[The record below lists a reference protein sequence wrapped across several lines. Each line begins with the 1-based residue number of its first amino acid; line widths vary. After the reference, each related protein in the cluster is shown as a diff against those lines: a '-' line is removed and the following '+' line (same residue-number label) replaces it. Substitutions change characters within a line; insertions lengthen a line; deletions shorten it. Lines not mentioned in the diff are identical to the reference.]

1 MEQEAAGHPKAE
13 RTETCAWTFCE
24 TSTNT
29 QPIEEAPKMSSKPS
43 VGDVYGKIVNEV
55 IESSRTAF
63 EEDGIDMSA
72 LDLLQQEWQ
81 HKLSGL
87 KVAGLPW
94 DPKPVASQYP
104 AQNFRQGQ
112 PDSAQAR
119 AAANLSQIYGPRASA
134 QIAELQAGQRLP
146 QVQPDSHIKQ
156 EDKQQV
162 SPYIKQEPTPT
173 LPSLDNYRSPV
184 SQRSPPI
191 KTDQTDGAGDALDDW
206 RAEYARRKETFRQA
220 RARNDRLIRNHVKA
234 SQQQLEGGGL
244 MEPLDKRPV
253 FSADAILTG
262 QPSLSRPALTRA
274 QGDAPG
280 DDDDDEVDENAINSD
295 LDDPEDAADD
305 IEGEDTTGNVM
316 LCTYDKVQRVK
327 NKWKCT
333 LKDGIMSIDG
343 QDYLFHKG
351 QGEFEW

>member
-1 MEQEAAGHPKAE
+1 
-13 RTETCAWTFCE
+13 
-24 TSTNT
+24 
-29 QPIEEAPKMSSKPS
+29 MSGKPS

-72 LDLLQQEWQ
+72 LDLLQQ
-81 HKLSGL
+81 
-87 KVAGLPW
+87 
-94 DPKPVASQYP
+94 KPVAPPYP
-104 AQNFRQGQ
+104 APNFRQAQ

-119 AAANLSQIYGPRASA
+119 AAANLNQIYGPRASA

-156 EDKQQV
+156 EDKQQGP
-162 SPYIKQEPTPT
+162 PYIKQETTPT
-173 LPSLDNYRSPV
+173 LPNLPNIDNYRSPV
-184 SQRSPPI
+184 NQRSPPI
-191 KTDQTDGAGDALDDW
+191 KTDQSDGAGDALDDW
-206 RAEYARRKETFRQA
+206 RAEYARRKETFRQV

-234 SQQQLEGGGL
+234 SQQLLEGGGL
-244 MEPLDKRPV
+244 MEPLDERTV
-253 FSADAILTG
+253 FPAHSILTG
-262 QPSLSRPALTRA
+262 QPSAAPPLLTRA